1 MLMAAFYLCGGGHLI
16 FLPLKFTGE
25 KRLFHGSQIY
35 SEELSVVLGI
45 LSQLETQY
53 LTAYFS

>member
-25 KRLFHGSQIY
+25 ERLFHGSQIY
-35 SEELSVVLGI
+35 SEEFMVHN
-45 LSQLETQY
+45 Y
-53 LTAYFS
+53 